1 VPPSLVDA
9 MPALPEGALL
19 HCIHVSSYC
28 FKHGRITIPPRVAL
42 VVSGFGDPE
51 RKRWER
57 VQDIRD
63 TKTYPINPTY
73 LSSDASLSAWATE
86 KLAQQQ
92 QHEQQ
97 PSWTG
102 LQAILRG
109 GWRQYEH
116 EELWDLP
123 EYEEQR
129 LAALDAFGSLR
140 AQMAATRPAA
150 GAAASAQAS
159 ASDQGASAGIAK

>member
-1 VPPSLVDA
+1 VPPSVIDA

-51 RKRWER
+51 RKRWGR

-63 TKTYPINPTY
+63 TKTYPINPAY
-73 LSSDASLSAWATE
+73 LSSDASLSAWATD

-97 PSWTG
+97 PSSTG

-116 EELWDLP
+116 EGLWDLP

-129 LAALDAFGSLR
+129 LAGLDAFGSLR
-140 AQMAATRPAA
+140 AQMAATRPTA
-150 GAAASAQAS
+150 GVATSPEANATNL
-159 ASDQGASAGIAK
+159 GASAGIAK